1 MISAARPLPVA
12 AATVAACIVLEA
24 SVARVV
30 HARDSSCRG
39 LVKRHA
45 SVSQE
50 VEIVPGIPL

>member
-12 AATVAACIVLEA
+12 AACVVLEA
-24 SVARVV
+24 SIARVV